1 VTISKLS
8 LKFFAFTLAAVLLKP
23 VVATAQPSDEAS
35 IRALETRFAAAVVA
49 KNVDAI
55 MKTYAPDVFV
65 FDLVPPRQYVGAAAY
80 AEDWHDLFAGFSGPV
95 HFEISDLAIS
105 TDGTIAY
112 SHSIQRLSGADPS
125 GGKVDITSRVT
136 DIYRKVAGHW
146 RIVQE
151 HVSVPVD
158 LATGKPDFTSKP

>member
-1 VTISKLS
+1 MSKLNPM
-8 LKFFAFTLAAVLLKP
+8 LNACAAAAVLLTP
-23 VVATAQPSDEAS
+23 VVAMAQPSDEGG
-35 IRALETRFAAAVVA
+35 IRALEARFAAAVVA
-49 KNVDAI
+49 KDVGAI
-55 MKTYAPDVFV
+55 MKTYALDVFV
-65 FDLVPPRQYVGAAAY
+65 FDVVPPRQYVGEAAY
-80 AEDWHDLFAGFSGPV
+80 AEDWRTLFSGFSGPI

-112 SHSIQRLSGADPS
+112 GHSIQRLSGADPS
-125 GGKVDITSRVT
+125 GHSVDMTARVT
-136 DIYRKVAGHW
+136 DVYRKIAGRW